1 MHCVWI
7 VDLTSCAWLQVP
19 SLLRPF
25 FLWLAGGSNFKV
37 KLQRKTCRGAA
48 SGLKCPAKVSGLVPG
63 AWYDLDPEI
72 MHKIGNFRVRLFPS
86 HVVTYFGP
94 LPLFRSQI
102 STADRTRPSRRPRHE
117 L

>member
-37 KLQRKTCRGAA
+37 KLQRKTCRGPRGGLRPQM
-48 SGLKCPAKVSGLVPG
+48 SGQGVRPGPWGLV
-63 AWYDLDPEI
+63 
-72 MHKIGNFRVRLFPS
+72 
-86 HVVTYFGP
+86 
-94 LPLFRSQI
+94 RSG
-102 STADRTRPSRRPRHE
+102 SRNHA
-117 L
+117 

>member
-1 MHCVWI
+1 M
-7 VDLTSCAWLQVP
+7 
-19 SLLRPF
+19 R
-25 FLWLAGGSNFKV
+25 LAAGALVAPPVLPLVGWRF
-37 KLQRKTCRGAA
+37 KLQGQTSKKDAAARGAA

-86 HVVTYFGP
+86 HTMYPVVTYFGP

>member
-1 MHCVWI
+1 MVI
-7 VDLTSCAWLQVP
+7 KLPRSRESTPVAVTPP
-19 SLLRPF
+19 STTLD
-25 FLWLAGGSNFKV
+25 FKV

-86 HVVTYFGP
+86 HTM
-94 LPLFRSQI
+94 
-102 STADRTRPSRRPRHE
+102 
-117 L
+117 

>member
-25 FLWLAGGSNFKV
+25 FLWLAGVQTSRSNFKV

-86 HVVTYFGP
+86 HTM
-94 LPLFRSQI
+94 
-102 STADRTRPSRRPRHE
+102 
-117 L
+117 